1 MLGVIL
7 KKNNMWID
15 DIKQAILNIG
25 GTGHYS
31 EIYREIERIRKD
43 LSGDWHAVVRRTI
56 QQNSSDSQSWLENR
70 DVFFSVDGIGK
81 GVWGVRDLIITAN
94 ILNQPPKDYSTVN
107 RANYSISRLIRDTEL
122 SRRIKKYHNNV
133 CQVCTTKL
141 EIGDNLFYSEGHHV
155 KPLGEPHNGPDT
167 EDNII
172 VLCPNC
178 HVLCD
183 NFNIRLDQ
191 NELEKTG
198 RKLNKEF
205 IDYHN
210 KINYT

>member
-1 MLGVIL
+1 
-7 KKNNMWID
+7 MWID

-70 DVFFSVDGIGK
+70 DMFFSVDGIGK
-81 GVWGVRDLIITAN
+81 GVWGVRDLIDITNN
-94 ILNQPPKDYSTVN
+94 ILNQPPIDYSTAN
-107 RANYSISRLIRDTEL
+107 RTKYSISRLIRDTEL
-122 SRRIKKYHNNV
+122 SRRIKKYHNNQ
-133 CQVCTTKL
+133 CQLCTTQLK
-141 EIGDNLFYSEGHHV
+141 IGDNSFYSEGHHI
-155 KPLGEPHNGPDT
+155 KPLGEPHNGSDT
-167 EDNII
+167 ADNII

-183 NFNIRLDQ
+183 NFKIILDQ
-191 NELEKTG
+191 NELERTG

-210 KINYT
+210 KKNYT